1 MRVAGMGRPSESR
14 PFGTQIAYAHGVQF
28 VVDRTGLQEVSG
40 ATVVVRFRIVD
51 LSNEFGPYRVK
62 VPDCARASLVCV
74 AGTDTRPGGGGGK
87 LRHGNQV
94 LRQERYDQPG
104 LYTVTIPS
112 PNVQVRPPAGP
123 RDRPTRRC

>member
-62 VPDCARASLVCV
+62 VCDYVRAAAAATVGLPCV
-74 AGTDTRPGGGGGK
+74 WQALTGASGVGSCGTATRCCGRSG
-87 LRHGNQV
+87 
-94 LRQERYDQPG
+94 
-104 LYTVTIPS
+104 TIS
-112 PNVQVRPPAGP
+112 RACI
-123 RDRPTRRC
+123 R